1 MLTTSVVS
9 CRVRMQHSHPFAL
22 ATPPPD
28 SEEFQQMSQSSS
40 GQRFEDLM
48 YHKMTEREVRTY
60 T

>member
-1 MLTTSVVS
+1 
-9 CRVRMQHSHPFAL
+9 MQHSHPFAL